1 MNTNRRK
8 FFKTA
13 GFATAGL
20 ATGLHANLWGMHP
33 ENDPA
38 RTTGKPAFAPI
49 SNSHPT
55 AIHHARLIDHGEALV
70 NPGMGW
76 VTYFYSNLY
85 QNYGSK
91 LAPSDTVRYFPGMN
105 TVFLR
110 LPWAFI
116 EPEENNFAWEIL
128 DTPAQRWIDD
138 GGQVALCITATEN
151 WMESGTPRWVFDAGA
166 EHYEVDGYLE
176 PDYDDPIFLEKV
188 EKLVRI
194 LAERYDNNPHIAYI
208 FVGHYG
214 MWGEGH
220 TVLTTPKHGHSWGFD
235 TQKRMIDLYRRHF
248 KNTLLCISDDYV
260 GHDLRGE
267 RFPITDYAFSR
278 GVSIHDDSIL
288 VQPEPNNW
296 YHSEMA
302 QLFWPTLPVVLEHE
316 HFGGSVDRGAW
327 DDELLLR
334 AVEEYH
340 ASFLSIH
347 WWPDIFYEK
356 NKELIARINRRIGYR
371 LLVPEISW
379 PSVIRKG
386 EPFIIQSKWANAGV
400 APCYGG
406 GYPCFT
412 LKDEKGGIVSVLTDT
427 SFNLKTLPVSSPDK
441 KAEQALSS
449 TFVIAPA
456 HHDRKGIFSRACSP
470 GTYDLYVSVG
480 GQDGTP
486 VYELPYPDNDGKRRY
501 KIGAIVLQDYESI
514 GTGH

>member
-1 MNTNRRK
+1 MNTDRRR

-13 GFATAGL
+13 GLATAGL
-20 ATGLHANLWGMHP
+20 ATGLHADLWGMRP
-33 ENDPA
+33 ETGPA
-38 RTTGKPAFAPI
+38 RTTVKPMFTRIAD
-49 SNSHPT
+49 SGTT
-55 AIHHARLIDHGEALV
+55 AIHHAKPIDHGEALV

-116 EPEENNFAWEIL
+116 EPEENNFVWEIL
-128 DTPAQRWIDD
+128 DTPAQRWIDQ

-176 PDYDDPIFLEKV
+176 PNYDDPIFLEKV
-188 EKLVRI
+188 ENFVRI
-194 LAERYDNNPHIAYI
+194 LAERYDNNPHIAYV

-220 TVLTTPKHGHSWGFD
+220 TVLTTPKHGHSWGYE
-235 TQKRMIDLYRRHF
+235 TQKQMIDLYRRHF

-288 VQPEPNNW
+288 VQPEPNHW

-340 ASFLSIH
+340 A
-347 WWPDIFYEK
+347 
-356 NKELIARINRRIGYR
+356 
-371 LLVPEISW
+371 
-379 PSVIRKG
+379 
-386 EPFIIQSKWANAGV
+386 
-400 APCYGG
+400 
-406 GYPCFT
+406 
-412 LKDEKGGIVSVLTDT
+412 
-427 SFNLKTLPVSSPDK
+427 
-441 KAEQALSS
+441 
-449 TFVIAPA
+449 
-456 HHDRKGIFSRACSP
+456 
-470 GTYDLYVSVG
+470 
-480 GQDGTP
+480 
-486 VYELPYPDNDGKRRY
+486 
-501 KIGAIVLQDYESI
+501 
-514 GTGH
+514 